1 MVNGLVAYLICLFP
15 VYASRVQLGDWGV
28 EGRRR
33 VSLSL
38 VNDRFG
44 GYPCSKDLVWV
55 LLGVVGE
62 GGVYRVGAR
71 PVSAGFRERS
81 QPPLPLSHPMSSSVR
96 RFPAWSEHNPMGKM
110 YYSLH
115 QTWLEV
121 ASLLYSTR
129 TLFSFQA
136 FLTFSQEDDR
146 EMAASARLS
155 TYTPSFPCAR
165 LSSG

>member
-28 EGRRR
+28 GGRRR

-44 GYPCSKDLVWV
+44 GYPCSKELVWV
-55 LLGVVGE
+55 LAGIGA
-62 GGVYRVGAR
+62 GGLHGRGT
-71 PVSAGFRERS
+71 SGFCRFQRT
-81 QPPLPLSHPMSSSVR
+81 LPASTSSPSHPISSSDR
-96 RFPAWSEHNPMGKM
+96 RFPACSEHNPMGKM
-110 YYSLH
+110 CHSLP

-121 ASLLYSTR
+121 ASPLYSTR

-136 FLTFSQEDDR
+136 FLTFSQEDDQ
-146 EMAASARLS
+146 EIAASACLF
-155 TYTPSFPCAR
+155 TYTPSFRSAR